1 MAHLELVEQVMTALE
16 KFYDDGNESGEDMFN
31 KFASQHAHHF
41 SKESSAT
48 DGENSLEW
56 TQIHE

>member
-1 MAHLELVEQVMTALE
+1 MAHLELVEKVMTALE

-48 DGENSLEW
+48 GGENNLAW
-56 TQIHE
+56 T

>member
-1 MAHLELVEQVMTALE
+1 MAHLELVEKVMTALE

-31 KFASQHAHHF
+31 KFASEHAHLF

-48 DGENSLEW
+48 GGENNLAW
-56 TQIHE
+56 T